1 MYATSQPSMKDVQI
15 NHPAIQDKIYLLSE
29 TDKAVVI
36 LIIFNKREKIKI
48 ISRNTP

>member
-15 NHPAIQDKIYLLSE
+15 NHPGVQDKIYLLSE